1 MRIPISEVHPSRS
14 LAKFFALTFAVTW
27 TCFILV
33 IALIQRSSSAGLP
46 LTVLRELLL
55 YLGIFAPA
63 LVALGVT
70 AQENGAAHMRALLH
84 RTIQWKAGARWYVFA
99 VIYMAAIKLSVAVL
113 HRLFVGSWP
122 PFGHELPGVIII
134 AIVISTPVQAGEEIG
149 WRGFALPRM
158 ASRMGFAGASVVLGL
173 IWALWHLPIFFMPGA
188 DKYGQSFPVWA
199 LGVTALSVA
208 IAWLYVHTNGSL
220 LLTMLMHSAI
230 NQSIG
235 IVSDASP
242 KPGNPF
248 TIHASLPFWLTVA
261 LLWLP
266 ALWFLIRM
274 PRAGHLRLDPAIPA
288 ISGRVSA

>member
-1 MRIPISEVHPSRS
+1 MGSLRS
-14 LAKFFALTFAVTW
+14 LIKFFTLTFALTWA
-27 TCFILV
+27 CFIAV
-33 IALIQRSSSAGLP
+33 IAIMRQTAPAGLP
-46 LTVLRELLL
+46 LSVLRELLL

-70 AQENGAAHMRALLH
+70 AQERGAADVRALL
-84 RTIQWKAGARWYVFA
+84 RRAIQWEAGARWYVFA
-99 VIYMAAIKLSVAVL
+99 VAYMAAVKLSVAIL
-113 HRLFVGSWP
+113 HRLLAGSWP
-122 PFGHELPGVIII
+122 PFGHELPGVIIVAI
-134 AIVISTPVQAGEEIG
+134 AISTPVQAGEEIG

-173 IWALWHLPIFFMPGA
+173 LWAAWHLPIFFMPGA

-230 NQSIG
+230 NQTVG
-235 IVSDASP
+235 IVSDAAP
-242 KPGNPF
+242 QPGNPF
-248 TIHASLPFWLTVA
+248 SFHAPLQFWLTIA

-266 ALWFLIRM
+266 AVWFLLRM
-274 PRAGHLRLDPAIPA
+274 PKAHHLRRDAAAPASSVLTTA
-288 ISGRVSA
+288 